1 MNDKNKQHQNR
12 KYAIQNGINGGSLPH
27 FCATTTK
34 ATQKKRVSSLVC
46 SVLSLLKY
54 IYRVKKL
61 ELCFVFL

>member
-34 ATQKKRVSSLVC
+34 ATQKKKSFQPCLFCSQFVKIYISSQ
-46 SVLSLLKY
+46 KA
-54 IYRVKKL
+54 
-61 ELCFVFL
+61 